1 MSFLRYILL
10 RLGLD
15 AHVALDLDKHV
26 ENGGTIELY
35 HASSEQRQILDKLR
49 PIYRVTFY
57 EYFVQIKKVEKM

>member
-35 HASSEQRQILDKLR
+35 YPSSEQRQILDKLR
-49 PIYRVTFY
+49 PIYRVAFY
-57 EYFVQIKKVEKM
+57 THFVEIKKVIKL

>member
-1 MSFLRYILL
+1 MNKLFDVLKD
-10 RLGLD
+10 LGVD

-35 HASSEQRQILDKLR
+35 HPSSEQRQILDKLR
-49 PIYRVTFY
+49 PIYRVAFY